1 MAKYERRLSG
11 NFDEISSKIEN
22 EILSASSTA
31 TLEDE
36 TWFRSADSRC
46 AVKVFE
52 RYSAFGGNRVSLTV
66 TIFEAGDAITVSGI
80 TSGGSQAL
88 FWKVNTLG
96 EETFLGLFQK
106 IVDSL

>member
-1 MAKYERRLSG
+1 MAKYERRLNG
-11 NFDEISSKIEN
+11 NFDEISMKIEN
-22 EILSASSTA
+22 EILAASSSA

-36 TWFRSADSRC
+36 TWFHSSDSRC

-66 TIFEAGDAITVSGI
+66 TIFEDKDAITVSGI
-80 TSGGSQAL
+80 TSGGSQAIFL
-88 FWKVNTLG
+88 KMNTLG
-96 EETFLGLFQK
+96 EETFLNLFQK

>member
-1 MAKYERRLSG
+1 MAKYERRLNG
-11 NFDEISSKIEN
+11 NFDEISMKIEN
-22 EILSASSTA
+22 EILAASSSA

-36 TWFRSADSRC
+36 TWFRSSDSRC

-66 TIFEAGDAITVSGI
+66 TIFEDKDAITVSGI
-80 TSGGSQAL
+80 TSGGSQAIFL
-88 FWKVNTLG
+88 KMNTLG
-96 EETFLGLFQK
+96 DETFLNLFQI